1 MRTIFKQNYRVG
13 KGIAALA
20 TAVSLVGSTLGA
32 TAQDTG
38 GKPLTEKELAH
49 EIFETMLQVHGVK
62 PGNRVVHA
70 KGVVCQGTF
79 MPSKDAATIS
89 RAGHFQDVSV
99 PVTVRLSDGN
109 PDPIIPDNTPNAG
122 PRGMAIRFKL
132 PNGDETDIIALSVN
146 GFAVSTG
153 AEFLALQKAVAATD
167 GTKPHP
173 WPIEGFLGTHP
184 NALRFV
190 KGTQVVPAS
199 FATESFFPNDTF
211 IFVNKAGVKQAGRY
225 EIIPYAGQHNLSDD
239 EAKTKTEGFL
249 FDDLKTR
256 LAAGPI
262 EYHLIVQLPNAGDST
277 KDPSVIWPDDRKMID
292 MGTIRITSE
301 VPDSSA
307 AEKELAFDPTDLTDG
322 VELSDDPFPSLR
334 SRVYALAVANRQ

>member
-1 MRTIFKQNYRVG
+1 MRTLFKKEHRVG
-13 KGIAALA
+13 TGITALA
-20 TAVSLVGSTLGA
+20 AGVLLIGA
-32 TAQDTG
+32 TFETSGQDVGTNA
-38 GKPLTEKELAH
+38 LTEKQLVH
-49 EIFETMLQVHGVK
+49 EIFDTMVQVHGVK
-62 PGNRVVHA
+62 PGYRVVHA
-70 KGVVCQGTF
+70 KGIVCQGTF
-79 MPSKDAATIS
+79 TPSKDAATLS
-89 RAGHFQDVSV
+89 RAAHFQAAV

-122 PRGMAIRFKL
+122 PRGMSLRFKL
-132 PNGDETDIIALSVN
+132 PNGEETDIVALSVN

-153 AEFLALQKAVAATD
+153 EEFLALQKAVVATD
-167 GTKPHP
+167 PTKPHP

-211 IFVNKAGVKQAGRY
+211 IFVNQAGVRQAGRY
-225 EIIPYAGQHNLSDD
+225 QIIPSVGQHDLSDE
-239 EAKTKTEGFL
+239 EAKTKSEGFL

-262 EYHLIVQLPNAGDST
+262 EYHLVVQLPNASDQT
-277 KDPSVIWPDDRKMID
+277 KDPSIVWPEDRKTID
-292 MGTIRITSE
+292 MGTISVTSV

-307 AEKELAFDPTDLTDG
+307 AEKALAFDPTYLTEG
-322 VELSDDPFPSLR
+322 IELSDDPFPRLR
-334 SRVYALAVANRQ
+334 SEVYALASAYRQ

>member
-1 MRTIFKQNYRVG
+1 MAML
-13 KGIAALA
+13 AAGVL
-20 TAVSLVGSTLGA
+20 LVGSTFGA
-32 TAQDTG
+32 SAQQTG
-38 GKPLTEKELAH
+38 DNALTEKQLVH
-49 EIFETMLQVHGVK
+49 EIFDTMLQIHGVK
-62 PGNRVVHA
+62 SGYRVVHA

-79 MPSKDAATIS
+79 MPSKDAATLS

-122 PRGMAIRFKL
+122 PRGMSLRFKL
-132 PNGDETDIIALSVN
+132 PNGDETDIVALSVN

-153 AEFLALQKAVAATD
+153 EDFLALQKAVAATD
-167 GTKPHP
+167 PTKPHP

-184 NALRFV
+184 SALRFV

-199 FATESFFPNDTF
+199 FATESFFADDTF
-211 IFVNKAGVKQAGRY
+211 IFVNKAGVKQAVRY
-225 EIIPYAGQHNLSDD
+225 QIIPFAGQHDLSDE
-239 EAKTKTEGFL
+239 EAKTRTEGFL

-262 EYHLIVQLPNAGDST
+262 NYHLMVQLPNAGDST
-277 KDPSVIWPDDRKMID
+277 RDPSIIWPDDRKTVD
-292 MGTIRITSE
+292 LGTISVTSI
-301 VPDSSA
+301 VPDSSS
-307 AEKELAFDPTDLTDG
+307 AEKALAFDPTDLTDG

-334 SRVYALAVANRQ
+334 SRVYALASAYRQ